1 MSSAIDSSP
10 SREDV
15 LVRRENGI
23 LIVTIN
29 RPDQR
34 NAVNGAVSSGI
45 ASALDLLDSSSD
57 LRVGVLHGSGSAF
70 CAGMDLKAFAAGE
83 RVRDPS
89 RGFGGIVE
97 RPPAKPLIAAVEG
110 WALGGGFEI
119 VLACDLVTAG
129 KSARF
134 GLPEVRRGLAARGGG
149 VFRLP
154 RRLPHMLAME
164 IIVTGAPLDAERAAQ
179 FGLVNRLVDDGQAL
193 VAAVELAGQIAANA
207 PMSVRASKRVAIESA
222 DWPIAEGFQRQRA
235 YLEPVFA
242 SQDAT
247 EGVTAFG
254 ERRAPVWQ
262 DR

>member
-1 MSSAIDSSP
+1 MSSAADASAA
-10 SREDV
+10 REDV

-29 RPDQR
+29 RPQQR
-34 NAVNGAVSSGI
+34 NAVNGAVSAGI
-45 ASALDLLDSSSD
+45 AGALDLLDSSPD
-57 LRVGVLHGSGSAF
+57 LRVGVLHGNGSAF
-70 CAGMDLKAFAAGE
+70 SAGLDLKAFAAGE
-83 RVRDPS
+83 QVRDPA

-154 RRLPHMLAME
+154 RRLPHGLAME
-164 IIVTGAPLDAERAAQ
+164 VIVTGTPLEAARAAE
-179 FGLVNRLVDDGQAL
+179 FGLVNRLVEDGQAL
-193 VAAVELAGQIAANA
+193 AAAIELAELIAANA
-207 PMSVRASKRVAIESA
+207 PMSVRASKAVAVQSA
-222 DWPIAEGFQRQRA
+222 DWPLGEEFQRQRA

-242 SQDAT
+242 SQDAA
-247 EGVTAFG
+247 EGVAAFRD
-254 ERRAPVWQ
+254 RRDPKWQ

>member
-1 MSSAIDSSP
+1 MSSAADSP
-10 SREDV
+10 AAREDV
-15 LVRRENGI
+15 LVRHQNAI
-23 LIVTIN
+23 LIITMN

-34 NAVNGAVSSGI
+34 NAVNGPVSAGI
-45 ASALDLLDSSSD
+45 AGALDLLDSSSD
-57 LRVGVLHGSGSAF
+57 LRVGVLHGNGSAF
-70 CAGMDLKAFAAGE
+70 CAGLDLKAFAAGE
-83 RVRDPS
+83 QVRDPA

-154 RRLPHMLAME
+154 RRLPHALAME
-164 IIVTGAPLDAERAAQ
+164 LIVTGAPLDAERATQ

-193 VAAVELAGQIAANA
+193 AAALELAAQIAANA

-222 DWPIAEGFQRQRA
+222 DWPLAEGFQRQRD
-235 YLEPVFA
+235 YLEPVFT

-247 EGVTAFG
+247 EGVTAFR
-254 ERRAPVWQ
+254 ERRDPVWQ

>member
-1 MSSAIDSSP
+1 MPSAADP
-10 SREDV
+10 SAARDDV

-34 NAVNGAVSSGI
+34 NAVNGAVSAGI
-45 ASALDLLDSSSD
+45 AGALDLLDSSSD
-57 LRVGVLHGSGSAF
+57 LRVGVLHGNGSAF
-70 CAGMDLKAFAAGE
+70 CAGLDLKAFAAGE
-83 RVRDPS
+83 QVRDPA

-97 RPPAKPLIAAVEG
+97 RPPVKPLIAAVEG

-129 KSARF
+129 KSAKF

-154 RRLPHMLAME
+154 RRLPHALAME
-164 IIVTGAPLDAERAAQ
+164 LIVTGAPFEADRAAQ
-179 FGLVNRLVDDGQAL
+179 FGLVNRLVEDGQAL
-193 VAAVELAGQIAANA
+193 AAALDLAALIAANA

-222 DWPIAEGFQRQRA
+222 GWPLGEEFERQRA

-242 SQDAT
+242 SEDAA
-247 EGVTAFG
+247 EGVAAFR
-254 ERRAPVWQ
+254 ERRDAKWQ

>member
-1 MSSAIDSSP
+1 MSSAADSSAA
-10 SREDV
+10 SGDV

-34 NAVNGAVSSGI
+34 NAVNGGVSSGI
-45 ASALDLLDSSSD
+45 AGALDLLDGSSD
-57 LRVGVLHGSGSAF
+57 LRVGVLHGNGSAF

-83 RVRDPS
+83 QVRDPS

-119 VLACDLVTAG
+119 VLACDMVTAG
-129 KSARF
+129 KGARF

-154 RRLPHMLAME
+154 RRLPHALAME
-164 IIVTGAPLDAERAAQ
+164 LIVTGAPLDAARAEH
-179 FGLVNRLVDDGQAL
+179 FGTAVAL
-193 VAAVELAGQIAANA
+193 
-207 PMSVRASKRVAIESA
+207 ESA
-222 DWPIAEGFQRQRA
+222 DWPLAEGFQRQRA

-242 SQDAT
+242 SQDAA
-247 EGVTAFG
+247 EGVAAFR
-254 ERRAPVWQ
+254 ERRDPVWQ

>member
-1 MSSAIDSSP
+1 MSSAAGP
-10 SREDV
+10 SATSDDV
-15 LVRRENGI
+15 LIRSEDGV

-29 RPDQR
+29 RPAQR
-34 NAVNGAVSSGI
+34 NAVNGAVSAGI
-45 ASALDLLDSSSD
+45 ARALDLLDSSPG
-57 LRVGVLHGSGSAF
+57 LRVGVLHGAGTAF

-83 RVRDPS
+83 QVRDPS
-89 RGFGGIVE
+89 RGFAGIVE

-154 RRLPHMLAME
+154 RRLPHALAME
-164 IIVTGAPLDAERAAQ
+164 LIVTGAPLDAERAAQ

-193 VAAVELAGQIAANA
+193 AAALELAAQIAANA

-222 DWPIAEGFQRQRA
+222 DWPLAEGFQRQRA
-235 YLEPVFA
+235 YLEPVFT
-242 SQDAT
+242 SEDAT
-247 EGVTAFG
+247 EGVTAFR
-254 ERRAPVWQ
+254 ERRDPVWQ

>member
-1 MSSAIDSSP
+1 MPSAADSSAA
-10 SREDV
+10 REDV

-29 RPDQR
+29 RPRQR
-34 NAVNGAVSSGI
+34 NAVNGAVSAGI
-45 ASALDLLDSSSD
+45 ARALDLLDSSPD
-57 LRVGVLHGSGSAF
+57 LRVGVLHGTGPAFSA
-70 CAGMDLKAFAAGE
+70 GLDLKAFAAGE
-83 RVRDPS
+83 QVRDPD

-129 KSARF
+129 RSARF

-154 RRLPHMLAME
+154 RRLPHSLAME
-164 IIVTGAPLDAERAAQ
+164 VIVTGAPLEAARAAE
-179 FGLVNRLVDDGQAL
+179 FGLVNRLVEDGQAL
-193 VAAVELAGQIAANA
+193 TAAIELAELVAANA
-207 PMSVRASKRVAIESA
+207 PMSVRASKAVAVQSA
-222 DWPIAEGFQRQRA
+222 DWPLGEEFQRQRA

-242 SQDAT
+242 SADAT
-247 EGVTAFG
+247 EGVAAFR
-254 ERRAPVWQ
+254 ERRDPKWQ